1 MTPPRHHEQLQPPV
15 RLRPRGRAPLIEA
28 DGLAQFFAIARDFQR
43 GLPAEHSREQP
54 AGAECSAPGDTGPQ
68 IQTSSDSQ
76 DPQDDL
82 EPQSTKSAQSAADT
96 PVRGAL
102 GENRK
107 REQAPEL
114 RNVRCED
121 ILEEFHVYARL
132 HEVRRPRR
140 QKLQSSA
147 AAKAEAAVLD
157 GAMERR
163 QPRSP
168 QVAVAESG
176 SGWLRRAQAMG
187 VGPLLQR
194 GESVSFR
201 RSPPRTSPV
210 AEIWLRWKRLFDCA
224 CEVATP
230 IGLDDARTHVEEF
243 FVGSSIHGDNLTC
256 RLARKLRQVEERFEA
271 ARLEEAA
278 ANGHRGEETP
288 DLVPVPWR
296 TRAVRALLCPS
307 FADAAR
313 GRGMKTTLSLHVDSK
328 GQTFVIFES
337 SQTQSRWVR
346 LSLMRLTLADPNNRV
361 LALATRAASST
372 SVATAASGVECCLL
386 FDDDNSLKRFTA
398 MCNGY

>member
-1 MTPPRHHEQLQPPV
+1 V
-15 RLRPRGRAPLIEA
+15 IGIESN
-28 DGLAQFFAIARDFQR
+28 GLAEFVAIAREFQR
-43 GLPAEHSREQP
+43 GLPAEHNHEHP

-76 DPQDDL
+76 DPQDNP
-82 EPQSTKSAQSAADT
+82 EPDSTKSAQSEADT

-114 RNVRCED
+114 RNGRCED

-132 HEVRRPRR
+132 HEIRRPRR

-147 AAKAEAAVLD
+147 AAKAESAVLD
-157 GAMERR
+157 GAMERP
-163 QPRSP
+163 QPQWP

-194 GESVSFR
+194 GKSVSLR

-278 ANGHRGEETP
+278 ANGHRGGETP

-296 TRAVRALLCPS
+296 TRAVRALLCAS
-307 FADAAR
+307 VADAAR

-337 SQTQSRWVR
+337 SQTQSRWVG

-372 SVATAASGVECCLL
+372 SVATAASGMECCLL